1 MNLTLFFIGE
11 KEDSE
16 LDEPVMDD
24 TSNQDLKFDEPMRN
38 NVVLGEFVINFYPGA
53 LILKSI
59 RCKRRNSKIYLL
71 KYSWFYSFFF
81 NPWTR
86 GVTY

>member
-24 TSNQDLKFDEPMRN
+24 TSNQDLKFDESMTN
-38 NVVLGEFVINFYPGA
+38 DVVLGEFLNP
-53 LILKSI
+53 
-59 RCKRRNSKIYLL
+59 
-71 KYSWFYSFFF
+71 FFLA
-81 NPWTR
+81 NNC
-86 GVTY
+86 